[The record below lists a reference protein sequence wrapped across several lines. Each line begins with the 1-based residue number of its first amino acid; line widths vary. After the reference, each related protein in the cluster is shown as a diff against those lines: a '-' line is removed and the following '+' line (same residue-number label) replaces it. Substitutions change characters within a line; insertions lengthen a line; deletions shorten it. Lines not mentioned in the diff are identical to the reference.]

1 MRAILIAVALS
12 LAVAVSAEELTVP
25 EVIAAHRA
33 GAPVE
38 GILRL
43 VREASSVAV
52 LAASDLERLHAAG
65 VPEAVIEAM
74 AARHALP
81 SPTPTPTGSLR
92 LWLAL
97 LVDDDARLE
106 DVVRLEKAGLSEKL
120 VCEQIRRSGLL
131 YALSANDI
139 VFLKEHNVPEIVIA
153 MLIGTGAPPTPTPM
167 SPAVLEPVSAAAPTP
182 LPTVT
187 PAVALVFEPL
197 VQMTGAFRK
206 AQTGRLVLTAE
217 NLEWSDVRDPTRVG
231 RIPTSSF
238 KAVWLSTTQR
248 NQGSPLVELRVRSA
262 GGDDLTFRDVDGLDG
277 IGSRVEAL
285 YRAIRERFPQVVL
298 PEKPAR

>member
-81 SPTPTPTGSLR
+81 SPTPPPTGSKP
-92 LWLAL
+92 
-97 LVDDDARLE
+97 DDARLE

>member
-1 MRAILIAVALS
+1 VALS

-81 SPTPTPTGSLR
+81 SPTPTPTGSKP
-92 LWLAL
+92 
-97 LVDDDARLE
+97 DDARLE

-277 IGSRVEAL
+277 IGYRVEAL

>member
-81 SPTPTPTGSLR
+81 SPTPTPTGSKP
-92 LWLAL
+92 
-97 LVDDDARLE
+97 DDARLE

-197 VQMTGAFRK
+197 